1 MGVSMRATKAF
12 EGNMCWYIFVPIQYV
27 NTKSLVPSGD
37 DEC

>member
-1 MGVSMRATKAF
+1 MSMRATKAF

-27 NTKSLVPSGD
+27 NTKSLPELSGD